1 MSDES
6 ALPHRY
12 SVSIADFVRFLEAKT
27 ADSPCPGC
35 ETRVWTV
42 VGSAANGMSYRLVTN
57 LRDGPTATHLSTL
70 AIYCNECG
78 YIRTHW
84 ARKVREWV
92 DENPQQ
98 AELEFEEAPEDDS
111 E

>member
-6 ALPHRY
+6 ASPHRY
-12 SVSIADFVRFLEAKT
+12 SVSISDFVRFLEAKT
-27 ADSPCPGC
+27 ADSPCPVC
-35 ETRVWTV
+35 QTRVWTV
-42 VGSAANGMSYRLVTN
+42 VGAPSNGMSYRLVTN
-57 LRDGPTATHLSTL
+57 LRDGQKATHFSTL

-98 AELEFEEAPEDDS
+98 AELEFEEVPEDDS